1 MKKVVNKLLS
11 MLLSVAMAI
20 AMLPFSSGVSFA
32 GTQAV
37 TNNVKYF
44 TTTMYNFDGKTFN
57 EATTSKYSDTTKN
70 FYFIGSNANEPS
82 NRGAVSRYN
91 GEKYLV
97 QGIVKSS
104 LENGQIVFNDN
115 ARNIG
120 VFAPDTETVAGRTV
134 YQNVQFPFN
143 YNNGYYEF
151 NGTSNHVHM
160 SEINSTNRSLTLYEG
175 KQEIGRY
182 KAFFPFNK
190 DGDSNPDYHF
200 GMSMSVPFY
209 MTSDGNDKNGKPIEF
224 NFSGDDDVWVFI
236 NGKLVLDIGGIHGDI
251 AASINFATGDITYKY
266 AGDKDTN
273 KSVEGTNISGGSLT
287 TSTTLQNLGIN
298 MSDLTKGENN
308 LQIYYLERG
317 AGLSNCKIGFNLPQ
331 KDTLEISK
339 ELGENTPYTT
349 SDFRFKVLHNG
360 IAYANASYRLY
371 TGSVLDP
378 NENYKTDENGEFS
391 IKAGQR
397 VNFVDNPTG
406 VYQVIELTE
415 GYETSWLAQK
425 EGTSIGTNI
434 TDKNGIAFTISN
446 SADGAA
452 TKYTVN
458 CKNSADVTLNDD
470 SIVLDYGKPVTY
482 NVRTNDNDSSKNATV
497 HGIGEGTLPKDVTT
511 ATGYTTLDTN
521 TKLSNGTIKIDEN
534 GLVTYTPTQFMST
547 VDKANYAVSYKLSDN
562 ETTRYAYATI
572 NIIPATSVYYED
584 DFCDDDN
591 KDANVAI
598 VWEGTWNTHTD
609 DTNSKDYEQSSTNKD
624 YGWDDSYAD
633 DTKYSNGSAHY
644 SSEKLASAKF
654 RFKGTGV
661 DVYSRTN
668 GSVGKIIAILKSV
681 TKNSDGTTETLQTV
695 KNVGI
700 DNLSVSGDYYQI
712 PTLNFDD
719 LEYGTY
725 EVTIKVVPVSA
736 ENRGTYYLDGIRV
749 YNPLGTVDANS
760 TAGKAYKEAEESNAQ
775 YIQVRKDLLDSTK
788 VQSIDTSIQGS
799 LFIDKSDKQVADSSG
814 NIGTYE
820 DYGPKNEVYLIKN
833 QGVAFKIKDYDS
845 SENKVFIGL
854 KSPTGKELTVKVT
867 SGNSVK
873 NIKLSSAS
881 DLYYEVTPDENGN
894 VVIENITDEDNTDI
908 YNLLS
913 ITKVRIT
920 STNSSN
926 SAANSYSL
934 VSTPELISYVD
945 KFDTLTVKE
954 DTTSKEQETILDKDD
969 VSIDNSTDN
978 KEDKN
983 NEQTKPSSI
992 WNQVISSIKSW
1003 FRR

>member
-349 SDFRFKVLHNG
+349 SDFTFKVLKDNEP
-360 IAYANASYRLY
+360 YANASYRLY

-378 NENYKTDENGEFS
+378 NENYKTDSNGEFS

-425 EGTSIGTNI
+425 EGTSTGANI
-434 TDKNGIAFTISN
+434 EGKNGIAFEVSRGE
-446 SADGAA
+446 DGIV

-458 CKNSADVTLNDD
+458 CTNSADVTLNDD
-470 SIVLDYGKPVTY
+470 SIVLDYGKPVEY
-482 NVRTNDNDSSKNATV
+482 NVRTNDNDSST
-497 HGIGEGTLPKDVTT
+497 HGSTYGIGDSNLAKDTTKAEGYTGLNTDVT
-511 ATGYTTLDTN
+511 
-521 TKLSNGTIKIDEN
+521 LSNGNIKIDED
-534 GLVTYTPTQFMST
+534 GVVTYTPTKYMST

-572 NIIPATSVYYED
+572 NIMPASSVYYED
-584 DFCDDDN
+584 DFGTIENGEKTTVIKWSGTWDTVVDKDRTESQEASDNLQSSDNINYGWEKTYEDDN
-591 KDANVAI
+591 K
-598 VWEGTWNTHTD
+598 
-609 DTNSKDYEQSSTNKD
+609 
-624 YGWDDSYAD
+624 
-633 DTKYSNGSAHY
+633 YSDGSAHY
-644 SSEKLASAKF
+644 SSTKGSKAIF
-654 RFKGTGV
+654 TFTGTGV
-661 DVYSRTN
+661 DVYSKTDSDVGLIRARIYN
-668 GSVGKIIAILKSV
+668 GDKVSGSPRKMLY
-681 TKNSDGTTETLQTV
+681 
-695 KNVGI
+695 I

-712 PTLNFDD
+712 PTLFFDD
-719 LEYGTY
+719 LPYGTY
-725 EVTIKVVPVSA
+725 TVEIAVMPAVEKDDGEGT
-736 ENRGTYYLDGIRV
+736 RGTYYLDGIRV
-749 YNPLGTVDANS
+749 YNPLGVAPTDSVVIDAYTKAGEYNATFKTVRKILLDAKSFNADTVNDGAVFIDEVKDDEGNS
-760 TAGKAYKEAEESNAQ
+760 TTNVTTSDVGLY
-775 YIQVRKDLLDSTK
+775 DK
-788 VQSIDTSIQGS
+788 V
-799 LFIDKSDKQVADSSG
+799 
-814 NIGTYE
+814 
-820 DYGPKNEVYLIKN
+820 GPKNEVYLAKNQAIAFEINSGYNKLFVGAKSISGSPTEMTVTNGDGTKSHAINHASDMYYEIIAKDSGNKKIVLIKN
-833 QGVAFKIKDYDS
+833 
-845 SENKVFIGL
+845 
-854 KSPTGKELTVKVT
+854 TGD
-867 SGNSVK
+867 
-873 NIKLSSAS
+873 NI
-881 DLYYEVTPDENGN
+881 
-894 VVIENITDEDNTDI
+894 
-908 YNLLS
+908 LS
-913 ITKVRIT
+913 ITNLRATGENYSMSVT
-920 STNSSN
+920 SSQELLTY
-926 SAANSYSL
+926 ANTFSL
-934 VSTPELISYVD
+934 LSTSDSEDEGLTIAPTEPEVD
-945 KFDTLTVKE
+945 
-954 DTTSKEQETILDKDD
+954 
-969 VSIDNSTDN
+969 IDNSNNDTKLDDSN
-978 KEDKN
+978 KEESNSYISFWKKVTN
-983 NEQTKPSSI
+983 SI
-992 WNQVISSIKSW
+992 NKW
-1003 FRR
+1003 FKI